1 MIMKIMMIIVT
12 CLQQVSWQ
20 QTLDRLWFLSKSGF
34 VPSFESCPGKPRIFI
49 IRKQLFRLCPRK
61 SKTLS
66 ISAVFQVQRPLTII
80 YLIIIIIIIFLKIK
94 IVTTSTFPMPL
105 EIFFN
110 SSSFLLIFS
119 SSSWF
124 TPLFRRTDKCHSPF
138 VRAIK
143 DHKS

>member
-1 MIMKIMMIIVT
+1 MIMIMKIMMIIVT

-34 VPSFESCPGKPRIFI
+34 FPSFESCPGKPRNFFI
-49 IRKQLFRLCPRK
+49 GKKIFRLCPRK

-66 ISAVFQVQRPLTII
+66 ISAVFQFQRPLTII
-80 YLIIIIIIIFLKIK
+80 YLIIILKIK

-124 TPLFRRTDKCHSPF
+124 TPLF
-138 VRAIK
+138 
-143 DHKS
+143 